1 VDSHDPLAIVQ
12 KYERFV
18 NYFYPVAQN
27 IPRAQGVLKEMFI
40 RDLLGQV
47 NLFIVAG
54 KSNHIGRLYEADA
67 RADYEALERFIG
79 SWAGHINKAD
89 VYNLKMSLNAE
100 MNVKGALAEAIQR
113 RHKTRYFLLGELF

>member
-1 VDSHDPLAIVQ
+1 MDSHDQLAIVQ

-27 IPRAQGVLKEMFI
+27 IPRAQGVLREMFI

-54 KSNHIGRLYEADA
+54 KSNHIGRLYEAD
-67 RADYEALERFIG
+67 
-79 SWAGHINKAD
+79 
-89 VYNLKMSLNAE
+89 VYNLKIALNGELGVAE
-100 MNVKGALAEAIQR
+100 GLSIALHR
-113 RHKTRYFLLGELF
+113 RHKTRDFLLRKLV

>member
-67 RADYEALERFIG
+67 GLAQLRYWLRFMSHKDRNLLTHRQHELG
-79 SWAGHINKAD
+79 S
-89 VYNLKMSLNAE
+89 M
-100 MNVKGALAEAIQR
+100 MLAEVGAM
-113 RHKTRYFLLGELF
+113 LGAWIVNKNNRKKV